1 MDMNEMD
8 LAKLIAPHGTISTIK
23 MIRDRATKKLKGY
36 AFVEMATEADAE
48 QAIEA
53 LHNTEMGDRVL
64 TLKVVE
70 ETEAAPTRR
79 PAFKS
84 RPTQQRSTT
93 TSYNRVNT
101 YSDPNKK
108 KRPRRSS

>member
-36 AFVEMATEADAE
+36 AFVEMATQEDAD

-70 ETEAAPTRR
+70 DVPAEPARR

-84 RPTQQRSTT
+84 RPTQQRP
-93 TSYNRVNT
+93 TSYNRVSS